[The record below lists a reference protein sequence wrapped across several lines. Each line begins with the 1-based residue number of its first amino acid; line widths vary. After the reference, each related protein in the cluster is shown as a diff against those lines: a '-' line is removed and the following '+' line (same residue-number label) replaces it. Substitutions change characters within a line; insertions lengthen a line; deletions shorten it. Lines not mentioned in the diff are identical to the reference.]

1 MMPNEVV
8 IALGSNIDPEANLD
22 LALKE
27 LKKRFKISKLSR
39 WIRTKPLGI
48 QDIIIVSGDV
58 ATKSQTQVPAIWV
71 NNELKL
77 LEDSKTNGIARRIII
92 E

>member
-1 MMPNEVV
+1 MWVSNAYD
-8 IALGSNIDPEANLD
+8 IAVSE
-22 LALKE
+22 
-27 LKKRFKISKLSR
+27 
-39 WIRTKPLGI
+39 
-48 QDIIIVSGDV
+48 DIIIVSGDV

-71 NNELKL
+71 NNEFKL

>member
-1 MMPNEVV
+1 MWVSTAYD
-8 IALGSNIDPEANLD
+8 IAVSEDV
-22 LALKE
+22 
-27 LKKRFKISKLSR
+27 
-39 WIRTKPLGI
+39 
-48 QDIIIVSGDV
+48 IIVSGDV

>member
-1 MMPNEVV
+1 MWVSTAYDIAVSEDVV
-8 IALGSNIDPEANLD
+8 
-22 LALKE
+22 
-27 LKKRFKISKLSR
+27 
-39 WIRTKPLGI
+39 
-48 QDIIIVSGDV
+48 IVSGDV

-71 NNELKL
+71 NNQLKL

>member
-1 MMPNEVV
+1 MWVSNAYD
-8 IALGSNIDPEANLD
+8 IAVSE
-22 LALKE
+22 
-27 LKKRFKISKLSR
+27 
-39 WIRTKPLGI
+39 
-48 QDIIIVSGDV
+48 DIIISSGDV

>member
-1 MMPNEVV
+1 MGGVWNNMWVSTAYD
-8 IALGSNIDPEANLD
+8 IAVSEDV
-22 LALKE
+22 
-27 LKKRFKISKLSR
+27 
-39 WIRTKPLGI
+39 
-48 QDIIIVSGDV
+48 IIVSGDV

-77 LEDSKTNGIARRIII
+77 LEDSKTNGIARKIII

>member
-1 MMPNEVV
+1 MWVSNAYD
-8 IALGSNIDPEANLD
+8 IAVSE
-22 LALKE
+22 
-27 LKKRFKISKLSR
+27 
-39 WIRTKPLGI
+39 
-48 QDIIIVSGDV
+48 DIIIVSGDV